1 MNKEI
6 ISSDRLNE
14 DNEIEESLRPK
25 ILDSFIGQEKLK
37 ENLKISIESAKIRN
51 DVLDHILF
59 FGPPGL
65 GKTTLS
71 YIIANELGVKIYS
84 TSGPILERPGDLAG
98 ILTKLEKGDVLFIDE
113 IHRVN
118 RVVEEYLYP
127 AMEDFVLDIML
138 DSGPSARSIKIKIK
152 PFTLIGATTRSGL
165 LTSPLRSRFGMS
177 HRLDFYTDDDLKNI
191 LKRSAKI
198 LGINSNDEGLS
209 EIAKR
214 SRGTPRIANRLLK
227 RVRDFAIVK
236 SKGIID
242 KETVI
247 SAMKMFDVDEL
258 GLDELSVTILKTI
271 IEKYSGGPV
280 GISTLA
286 ISVGE
291 TAETLEE
298 VYEPFLIMKGLL
310 KRTQRGRVATKL
322 AFEHLGFKYEGG
334 LFDI

>member
-25 ILDSFIGQEKLK
+25 VLDSFIGQEKLK

-198 LGINSNDEGLS
+198 LGIDSNDEGLT

-236 SKGIID
+236 SKGFVD

-271 IEKYSGGPV
+271 IEKYNGGPV

-334 LFDI
+334 LFDV